1 MNPMPENH
9 PIQPLEPMNNQPSG
23 KSRLP
28 QLDAKGVV
36 EVQPAEGPLRAAFR
50 RIEVARLLRHEGNKG
65 GLCRHVISGAAH
77 LEPSRTGQRIL
88 QDHKWGIST
97 TFAIPAVSRAI
108 LHLPACCK
116 GDGKGVIPHR
126 DAQGLRLAWRQNITK
141 QHEDVTYF
149 RLASMANVSDSV

>member
-1 MNPMPENH
+1 
-9 PIQPLEPMNNQPSG
+9 
-23 KSRLP
+23 
-28 QLDAKGVV
+28 
-36 EVQPAEGPLRAAFR
+36 
-50 RIEVARLLRHEGNKG
+50 
-65 GLCRHVISGAAH
+65 
-77 LEPSRTGQRIL
+77 
-88 QDHKWGIST
+88 
-97 TFAIPAVSRAI
+97 